1 MIDMIN
7 KINIVW
13 SEWSEFVYSNFI
25 CRWFIL
31 SLILGTLMDILSLL
45 EEIPKNK

>member
-7 KINIVW
+7 KIKEVW
-13 SEWSEFVYSNFI
+13 SEWSEFVYSAAI

-31 SLILGTLMDILSLL
+31 SLILLFGGYSVLVRRNT
-45 EEIPKNK
+45 EK